1 LTGLARRTAG
11 GRRMA
16 GNDDGPERGTQC
28 RRGARVKGGVAST
41 GAWPRAPRDPKDDRR
56 WECGPGGRKRE
67 ELDSTSLDRGRGIAK
82 DAVLRRNERFPQR
95 GKEKRKRSTEGDV
108 RWFLGETSAR
118 ARKERM
124 EIGKRERNERD
135 ELAIGGQLFTKRRAR
150 KCRMKGERT
159 D

>member
-1 LTGLARRTAG
+1 
-11 GRRMA
+11 MA
-16 GNDDGPERGTQC
+16 GNDDGPEMGTHC
-28 RRGARVKGGVAST
+28 RRCARVKDGVAST
-41 GAWPRAPRDPKDDRR
+41 GARPLAPRDPKEVRGF
-56 WECGPGGRKRE
+56 GPGGGKRE
-67 ELDSTSLDRGRGIAK
+67 ELNSTSLDRGRGIAK